1 MNNAMMEIRE
11 IMMDANN
18 VKSLKDG
25 IALERKTNSRLV
37 KSNAEMAIIILSKEN
52 NAMMVTIKIL
62 MDVQTV
68 SSMMVG
74 LVQMHL
80 VKHRNVN
87 CLVEMG
93 NTNLSLDNNV
103 MTEILTLEMGAVIV
117 LLNPIT
123 NAPIMNLSESLNAKK
138 FDLLVEMEF

>member
-1 MNNAMMEIRE
+1 MVLNAISIMKEKSLLVGRNVETGNWNRETMNNAMMEIRE

-68 SSMMVG
+68 S
-74 LVQMHL
+74 
-80 VKHRNVN
+80 
-87 CLVEMG
+87 
-93 NTNLSLDNNV
+93 
-103 MTEILTLEMGAVIV
+103 
-117 LLNPIT
+117 
-123 NAPIMNLSESLNAKK
+123 
-138 FDLLVEMEF
+138 